1 MHLKIETNPSPPPF
15 PKILKSLKPS
25 LWKQGDIDSMVR
37 LALTESVIF
46 LTLFYFGVLLVLL
59 FIYFCSL
66 KGQKLE
72 DCLNMFGGQLRLF
85 YSLEFT

>member
-37 LALTESVIF
+37 LAL
-46 LTLFYFGVLLVLL
+46 
-59 FIYFCSL
+59 
-66 KGQKLE
+66 
-72 DCLNMFGGQLRLF
+72 N
-85 YSLEFT
+85 